1 MFTRTMYKQENKAKE
16 NRKIK
21 SEISRAVCC
30 LQHIVF
36 TATLTSICL
45 FVLCWCSACMRLGS
59 RVFLP
64 RSDPELPNRQHCSAP
79 PSRAVSR
86 GGCRGQL
93 EPWAAAGSESLQR
106 DLAGAVQRAGW
117 HPRAVSIFHSL
128 SPKIDLKEVSQ
139 SNFLLL

>member
-1 MFTRTMYKQENKAKE
+1 MYKQENKAKE

-21 SEISRAVCC
+21 SKMLRAMCC
-30 LQHIVF
+30 LQQIVF
-36 TATLTSICL
+36 TATLMSICL

-59 RVFLP
+59 PVFLP
-64 RSDPELPNRQHCSAP
+64 RSDPELQEGQQRSAP
-79 PSRAVSR
+79 PRRAASR

-106 DLAGAVQRAGW
+106 DLAGAAQRAAW

-128 SPKIDLKEVSQ
+128 SPKIDSKEVSQ